1 MKTKLFS
8 LFFALTIAGTLFAS
22 DIDVKGIWYNFD
34 EGTQTAEVTFKGIE
48 ADFYDNRYKG
58 SITIPEKVSYQNT
71 TYNVTSIG
79 ERAFYGCKNVTS
91 VTLPN
96 SITSIGKQAFSCC
109 YDLSKINIPESVT
122 SIGEEA
128 FNACVSILNLTV
140 PSTVTAIGSGA
151 FREVANLIYD
161 GSDPYEARALN
172 GYVEG
177 NLVYEDKTK
186 TKLCA
191 CCRLAKG
198 TLKLPNTLE
207 EIGELAFLYCSQ
219 LDSLT
224 LPNSVKTIGQ
234 NAFHE
239 CSGMVSL
246 VVPNSVTTITE
257 EGSAFGYVSNVIY
270 NGPLTHSN
278 NWGAKCLNGYVDGKL
293 VYKDK
298 EHTILA
304 AASCNL
310 KGNVNLPNSVITIG
324 RYAFF
329 SKFSKTTAVMTGSS
343 LREIGNYAF
352 FECNISSVVIPSTIK
367 SIGSSAFSRCLNLTS
382 IICEA
387 NTPPVCQDFAIPV
400 LDGKPIPNIYVPAN
414 SLSKYKAT
422 SGWSTYADNIFPI
435 TAETS
440 GIGAEEIVV
449 AAADY
454 TARIK
459 WPKFDAAKKYTL
471 QINGTDFRVTYNF
484 DGEGQMLST
493 SFGAP
498 GIDGPRGNAQNLQ
511 ASYKSWQYDVQGLE
525 PLTEYFVNVVA
536 ADEGGDKLFN
546 KTKSFTTK
554 QIQAINQVN
563 GQSQVASKKFVR
575 DGQLL
580 IEKNGKV
587 YTVQGAEVK

>member
-8 LFFALTIAGTLFAS
+8 LFLALTIAGTLFAS
-22 DIDVKGIWYNFD
+22 DINVKGIWYNFD
-34 EGTQTAEVTFKGIE
+34 EGTQTAEVTFKGNE

-58 SITIPEKVSYQNT
+58 SITIPEKVSYGGK

-79 ERAFYGCKNVTS
+79 EKAFYGCKNVTS

-96 SITSIGKQAFSCC
+96 SVTSIGKEAFDCC

-128 FNACVSILNLTV
+128 FNACVSILNLTG
-140 PSTVTAIGSGA
+140 PSTVTAIGNRA
-151 FREVANLIYD
+151 FFSIANLIYD
-161 GSDPYEARALN
+161 GSEKYGARALN

-191 CCRLAKG
+191 CCRLVKG
-198 TLKLPNTLE
+198 TIKLPNTLE
-207 EIGELAFLYCSQ
+207 EIGEIAFLDCSE

-239 CSGMVSL
+239 CSGLVSL

-257 EGSAFGYVSNVIY
+257 KGSAFNNVPNVIY

-304 AASCNL
+304 AVSSNL
-310 KGNVNLPNSVITIG
+310 KGNVSLPNTVKTIATS
-324 RYAFF
+324 AFA
-329 SKFSKTTAVMTGSS
+329 STFSKTTSVMMGAN
-343 LREIGNYAF
+343 LKEIYNNAF
-352 FECNISSVVIPSTIK
+352 YECNISSVVIPSTIQ
-367 SIGSSAFSRCLNLTS
+367 SIGSWAFGKCWSLTS

-387 NTPPVCQDFAIPV
+387 NTPPVCQDFAIPFS
-400 LDGKPIPNIYVPAN
+400 DGKAIPNIYVPAN
-414 SLSKYKAT
+414 SVAKYKAA
-422 SGWSTYADNIFPI
+422 SGWSTCADNIFPI

-440 GIGAEEIVV
+440 TIGAEELFV
-449 AAADY
+449 AAEDY

-459 WPKFDAAKKYTL
+459 WPKYDAAKKYTL
-471 QINGTDFRVTYNF
+471 QISSTDFRITYKF

-498 GIDGPRGNAQNLQ
+498 SIDGPSGIAQNLQ

-536 ADEGGDKLFN
+536 EDEGGEKLFN

-563 GQSQVASKKFVR
+563 EQSKVTSKKFVR

-587 YTVQGAEVK
+587 YTVQGAELK

>member
-1 MKTKLFS
+1 MRKFFLLF
-8 LFFALTIAGTLFAS
+8 LALMTAGIVAAS
-22 DIDVKGIWYNFD
+22 DTKVGNIWYNFD
-34 EGTQTAEVTFKGIE
+34 DATTTAEVTFKGDA

-58 SITIPEKVSYQNT
+58 SITIPEKVSYGGK

-79 ERAFYGCKNVTS
+79 EKAFYGCKKVTS
-91 VTLPN
+91 ITLPK
-96 SITSIGKQAFSCC
+96 SVTSIGKEAFDCC

-140 PSTVTAIGSGA
+140 PSTVTTIGDGA
-151 FREVANLIYD
+151 FFSIANLIYD
-161 GSDPYEARALN
+161 GSEKYGARALN

-198 TLKLPNTLE
+198 TIKLPNTLE
-207 EIGELAFLYCSQ
+207 EIGELAFLDCSE

-239 CSGMVSL
+239 CSGLVSL

-257 EGSAFGYVSNVIY
+257 KGSAFNNVPNVIY

-293 VYKDK
+293 VYADK
-298 EHTILA
+298 EHTILL

-310 KGNVNLPNSVITIG
+310 KGNVSLPNTVKTIATS
-324 RYAFF
+324 AFA
-329 SKFSKTTAVMTGSS
+329 STFSKTTSVMMGAN
-343 LREIGNYAF
+343 LREIGYKAF
-352 FECNISSVVIPSTIK
+352 FECDILTSVVIPSTIK
-367 SIGSSAFSRCLNLTS
+367 SIRTNAFAGCLNLTS

-387 NTPPVCQDFAIPV
+387 STPPACEDYAIYIRA
-400 LDGKPIPNIYVPAN
+400 GKPNIYVPAN
-414 SLSKYKAT
+414 SLSKYKAA

-435 TAETS
+435 IAETS
-440 GIGAEEIVV
+440 TIGAEEIFVT
-449 AAADY
+449 AKDY
-454 TARIK
+454 TASFR
-459 WPKFDAAKKYTL
+459 WPKYDAATKYTL
-471 QINGTDFRVTYNF
+471 EIKGTDFKLTYKF

-493 SFGAP
+493 AFGAP
-498 GIDGPRGNAQNLQ
+498 GLDGQRGVAQNLQ
-511 ASYKSWQYDVQGLE
+511 ASINSWLYDVQGLE

-536 ADEGGDKLFN
+536 EDAGGEKLFN
-546 KTKSFTTK
+546 KTKSFTTTA
-554 QIQAINQVN
+554 IQAIESVQHSAVSNQ
-563 GQSQVASKKFVR
+563 KFIR
-575 DGQLL
+575 NGQLL
-580 IEKNGKV
+580 IEKEGKV
-587 YTVQGAEVK
+587 YNAQGAEVR

>member
-79 ERAFYGCKNVTS
+79 EKAFYGCKNVTS

-128 FNACVSILNLTV
+128 FIKCVSILNLTV
-140 PSTVTAIGSGA
+140 PSTVTAIGSRA
-151 FREVANLIYD
+151 FGEVANLIFD
-161 GSDPYEARALN
+161 GSDPYGARAFN

-177 NLVYEDKTK
+177 YLVYEDKNK

-234 NAFHE
+234 NAFYE
-239 CSGMVSL
+239 CSGLVSL

-257 EGSAFGYVSNVIY
+257 EGSAFYHVPNVIY
-270 NGPLTHSN
+270 NGPLTHSD
-278 NWGAKCLNGYVDGKL
+278 NWGAKCLNGYVDGKF
-293 VYKDK
+293 VYKDE
-298 EHTILA
+298 EHKTLC

-310 KGNVNLPNSVITIG
+310 KGTVNIPNTVRMIDNF
-324 RYAFF
+324 AFS
-329 SKFSKTTAVMTGSS
+329 SKFSKTTSVMMGSS
-343 LREIGNYAF
+343 LKYIINYAF
-352 FECNISSVVIPSTIK
+352 FECNITSVVIPSTIQ
-367 SIGSSAFSRCLNLTS
+367 SIGSWAFGNCRSLTS

-387 NTPPVCQDFAIPV
+387 STPPTYKNDAIPFS
-400 LDGKPIPNIYVPAN
+400 DGKPIPNIYVPAN
-414 SLSKYKAT
+414 SVAKYTAA
-422 SGWSTYADNIFPI
+422 SGWSTCADNIFPI

-440 GIGAEEIVV
+440 EIGAEEIVV

-511 ASYKSWQYDVQGLE
+511 ASYKNWQYDVQGLE

-587 YTVQGAEVK
+587 YTVQGAELK

>member
-8 LFFALTIAGTLFAS
+8 LFLALTIAGTLFAS
-22 DIDVKGIWYNFD
+22 DINVKGIWYNFD
-34 EGTQTAEVTFKGIE
+34 EGTQTAEVTFKGNE
-48 ADFYDNRYKG
+48 ADYYDNRYKG
-58 SITIPEKVSYQNT
+58 SVTIPEKVSYQNT

-96 SITSIGKQAFSCC
+96 SITSIGKQAFNSC
-109 YDLSKINIPESVT
+109 YNLSKINIPESVT
-122 SIGEEA
+122 SIGENA
-128 FNACVSILNLTV
+128 FSACVSILNLTV
-140 PSTVTAIGSGA
+140 PSTVTAIGTGA
-151 FREVANLIYD
+151 FSAIANLIYD
-161 GSDPYEARALN
+161 GSDQYGARALN

-177 NLVYEDKTK
+177 YLVYEDKTK

-207 EIGELAFLYCSQ
+207 EIGKMAFGYCSE

-224 LPNSVKTIGQ
+224 LPNSVTTIGQ

-257 EGSAFGYVSNVIY
+257 EGSAFYHVPNVVY
-270 NGPLTHSN
+270 KGSLTHSN
-278 NWGAKCLNGYVDGKL
+278 NWGAKCLNGYVDGKF
-293 VYKDK
+293 VYEDK
-298 EHTILA
+298 EHTILR

-310 KGNVNLPNSVITIG
+310 KGNVSLPNTVNTIAVS
-324 RYAFF
+324 AFA
-329 SKFSKTTAVMTGSS
+329 SQFSKTTSVRTGSS
-343 LREIGNYAF
+343 LLYIGDYAF
-352 FECNISSVVIPSTIK
+352 HECNISSIVIPSTIK
-367 SIGSSAFSRCLNLTS
+367 SIGTNAFAKCYNLTS

-387 NTPPVCQDFAIPV
+387 NTPPVCKDYAIYIV
-400 LDGKPIPNIYVPAN
+400 AGKPNIYVPAN
-414 SLSKYKAT
+414 SLSKYKAA

-440 GIGAEEIVV
+440 TLGAEELFV
-449 AAADY
+449 AAEDY

-459 WPKFDAAKKYTL
+459 WPKYDAANKYTL
-471 QINGTDFRVTYNF
+471 QISSTDFRITYKF

-536 ADEGGDKLFN
+536 EDDGGEKLFN

-563 GQSQVASKKFVR
+563 GQSQVTSKKFVR

-587 YTVQGAEVK
+587 YTVQGTEVK

>member
-140 PSTVTAIGSGA
+140 PSTVTAIGNSA
-151 FREVANLIYD
+151 FLSIANLIYD
-161 GSDPYEARALN
+161 GSEKYGARTLN

-177 NLVYEDKTK
+177 YLVYEDKTK

-207 EIGELAFLYCSQ
+207 EIGEIAFRDCSQ

-224 LPNSVKTIGQ
+224 LPNSVKTIGK

-239 CSGMVSL
+239 CSGLVSL

-257 EGSAFGYVSNVIY
+257 EGYAFNNVPNVIY
-270 NGPLTHSN
+270 NGPLTHSD
-278 NWGAKCLNGYVDGKL
+278 NWGAKCLNGYVDGKF
-293 VYKDK
+293 VYKDE
-298 EHTILA
+298 EHKTLC

-310 KGNVNLPNSVITIG
+310 KGTVNIPNTVRIIAS
-324 RYAFF
+324 YAFS
-329 SKFSKTTAVMTGSS
+329 SKYSKTTSVMMGTN

-367 SIGSSAFSRCLNLTS
+367 IIRTNAFAKCNNLTS

-387 NTPPVCQDFAIPV
+387 STPPACEDYAIYIV
-400 LDGKPIPNIYVPAN
+400 AGKPNIYVPAN
-414 SLSKYKAT
+414 SVAKYTAA
-422 SGWSTYADNIFPI
+422 SGWSTCADNIFPI
-435 TAETS
+435 TAEIS
-440 GIGAEEIVV
+440 EIGAEEIVV

-471 QINGTDFRVTYNF
+471 QISGTDFRVTYNF

-587 YTVQGAEVK
+587 YTVQGAELK